1 MASNLLALYCVVAL
15 LDRKERCDVYMS
27 NCSSCW
33 FCGVRHIFKSFNS
46 GYESW
51 SQVHAFREDCLVSSV
66 ILWKRDMLT
75 YFVLYKKNIDY
86 DVKES
91 IF

>member
-46 GYESW
+46 E
-51 SQVHAFREDCLVSSV
+51 
-66 ILWKRDMLT
+66 
-75 YFVLYKKNIDY
+75 ID
-86 DVKES
+86 DEQIEKMKLKDEN
-91 IF
+91 